1 MRASKA
7 VRVVVCLCLES
18 LCFSPFTTRTENRYD
33 ASEACVFAG
42 DFGVGSDFAV
52 VCLSRTADVKRRTTG
67 VDGSGSA
74 MD

>member
-1 MRASKA
+1 MRM
-7 VRVVVCLCLES
+7 
-18 LCFSPFTTRTENRYD
+18 ENRY
-33 ASEACVFAG
+33 EAGEAFVFAG
-42 DFGVGSDFAV
+42 DLGVGGNFAV